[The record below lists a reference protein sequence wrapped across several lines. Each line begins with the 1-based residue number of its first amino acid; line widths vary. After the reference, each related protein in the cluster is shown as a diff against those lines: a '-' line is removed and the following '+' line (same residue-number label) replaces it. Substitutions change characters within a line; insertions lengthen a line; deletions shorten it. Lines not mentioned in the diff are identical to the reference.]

1 HSNSGAVHESHLLG
15 LKNEVRAVETKQA
28 WHGAPADIQ
37 LAIGHIA
44 VNPESKVLVVA
55 SDIARY
61 GLATPGEVTHGAGA
75 SRILMSKD
83 PRIMRLEKETTYQT
97 EDTMDFWRPIYSEE
111 AFVNG
116 QHSNNKY
123 IEFFAD
129 LWEAYTK
136 KTGRD
141 FADFEAIC
149 FHLPYTRMGEK

>member
-1 HSNSGAVHESHLLG
+1 
-15 LKNEVRAVETKQA
+15 
-28 WHGAPADIQ
+28 
-37 LAIGHIA
+37 
-44 VNPESKVLVVA
+44 
-55 SDIARY
+55 
-61 GLATPGEVTHGAGA
+61 
-75 SRILMSKD
+75 
-83 PRIMRLEKETTYQT
+83 MRLEKETTYQT

-149 FHLPYTRMGEK
+149 FHLPYTRMGEKALKPHLENMTEDEIGRASCRERV